1 MAEYKLYSASGNPTA
16 LVYGKPDAELAKQIL
31 RDDPRAEQV
40 GFLSC
45 DDEFSLTMAGGE
57 FCGNALRC
65 AAFEFLN
72 GAPGI
77 LSISS
82 SGTDEFLSC
91 GVSSDDED
99 GNPVVWAKMPKALGV
114 ERTDFGFL
122 VRFSG
127 IVHALTGEEYTKNPE
142 ELLNLLKNNEKDAA
156 AIGIISIK
164 DDTMYPVVWVRD
176 IDTLYHES
184 ACGSGCAAC
193 AYAFEKSVRLR
204 QPSGK
209 YLSAQYADGTVILSG
224 PVELL
229 E

>member
-1 MAEYKLYSASGNPTA
+1 MTEYKLYSASGNPTA
-16 LVYGKPDAELAKQIL
+16 LVYGQPDAELAKQIL
-31 RDDPRAEQV
+31 KDDPRAEQV

-45 DDEFSLTMAGGE
+45 DDGFSLTMAGGE

-65 AAFEFLN
+65 AAFEFL
-72 GAPGI
+72 GGKPGI

-82 SGTDEFLSC
+82 SGTDELLSC
-91 GVSSDDED
+91 GVSADEED
-99 GNPVVWAKMPKALGV
+99 GNPVVWAKMPKTLGI

-127 IVHALTGEEYTKNPE
+127 IIHAVTGEECTKSPE
-142 ELLNLLKNNEKDAA
+142 ELINYLKNIEKDAA
-156 AIGIISIK
+156 AIGIIGVK
-164 DDTMYPVVWVRD
+164 DDTMNPVVWVRG

-193 AYAFEKSVRLR
+193 ACAFEKSMRLK

-209 YLSAQYADGTVILSG
+209 YLNAQYADGTVILSG

-229 E
+229 